1 MVKLLWMVVG
11 LLASHF
17 AFADAPQS
25 CPQAIANQI
34 SCVAGEKMLCNKEF
48 DPAINVF
55 KYEWHALN
63 EMGQTFDV
71 FSPYYKKLAGYTPA
85 KCNDSIPVA
94 AK

>member
-1 MVKLLWMVVG
+1 
-11 LLASHF
+11 
-17 AFADAPQS
+17 
-25 CPQAIANQI
+25 
-34 SCVAGEKMLCNKEF
+34 MLCNKEF